1 VQLLGDGREIVFS
14 DRRKLMAVEVKV
26 KDALEAGEPRALLQL
41 PPDTE
46 VWDVTPDHQR
56 ILIGAK
62 AAEEKPVG
70 RVVRWS
76 RGGVLVTDWAAEI
89 RK

>member
-1 VQLLGDGREIVFS
+1 
-14 DRRKLMAVEVKV
+14 MAVDVKV
-26 KDALEAGEPRALLQL
+26 KDGFNAGEPRAILQL

-46 VWDVTPDHQR
+46 VWDITPDHQR

-62 AAEEKPVG
+62 AAEEKFSPSIS
-70 RVVRWS
+70 VV
-76 RGGVLVTDWAAEI
+76 TNWAAEI